1 MSGCLKQIV
10 NSNFTGPTLCLCS
23 RAEVWRM
30 KPFILPHIS
39 HLPLPSLSLSILS
52 SLCIAPSPPP
62 SRFLSLRGGV
72 MGACYV
78 WINRGMM
85 TSLPSSV
92 TIATPANRE
101 MPLSSPWLS
110 DCPVSIP
117 PSFLPSFF
125 PSLPCALPVPTLSA
139 LSPKLLIFS
148 SLSFT
153 VFILSPVYFHQF
165 LATFCVA
172 V

>member
-10 NSNFTGPTLCLCS
+10 NSNFTGPPPSVCAAVQRYGGWSLLSFHT
-23 RAEVWRM
+23 
-30 KPFILPHIS
+30 S
-39 HLPLPSLSLSILS
+39 HTFPCPPLSLSILS
-52 SLCIAPSPPP
+52 SLCIAPLPPP

-117 PSFLPSFF
+117 PSFLPSFH
-125 PSLPCALPVPTLSA
+125 PSLVPFQCPPCLLSA
-139 LSPKLLIFS
+139 LSYWFFHL
-148 SLSFT
+148 SLSLFSFWLKCIFT
-153 VFILSPVYFHQF
+153 SSSQPFV
-165 LATFCVA
+165 
-172 V
+172 